1 MHALVMYVWLLYW
14 EMISSSLHIWSYS
27 DYFAAIL
34 VFWHLKTNLKLFQ
47 LQKLL
52 KVLMRPTPISIY
64 LKSATKAYPT
74 SPPIVLW
81 GKMDWTMPYISW
93 KLNCEYIWNVELK
106 AGLFQIIFC
115 TVGALPCYNKFL
127 ILKVFSTLGA
137 TFELCGREIW
147 WLSIFLLKSC
157 LR

>member
-1 MHALVMYVWLLYW
+1 MHLITNCKILWIMSKYLLLWRSDFRHNVIMHALVMYVWLLYR

-64 LKSATKAYPT
+64 LNSATKAYPA
-74 SPPIVLW
+74 SPTIVLG
-81 GKMDWTMPYISW
+81 GKKDWTMPYILW
-93 KLNCEYIWNVELK
+93 KLNCEYIWHVEPK
-106 AGLFQIIFC
+106 SGLVKNNFSN
-115 TVGALPCYNKFL
+115 YNSSSRCSAML
-127 ILKVFSTLGA
+127 
-137 TFELCGREIW
+137 
-147 WLSIFLLKSC
+147 
-157 LR
+157 